1 MQNMKDVEKNV
12 VLIQIFGNRHRID
25 KKIDYKSL

>member
-12 VLIQIFGNRHRID
+12 ASDPNLWEPLQGQCKR
-25 KKIDYKSL
+25 DYKLL